1 MAKAINDAIDALV
14 FQLKI
19 KYGSNGGTGTMANPT
34 VELRNLLSQ
43 NVNMLLQMKNILKAG
58 K

>member
-19 KYGSNGGTGTMANPT
+19 KYGSNGGTGT
-34 VELRNLLSQ
+34 S
-43 NVNMLLQMKNILKAG
+43 
-58 K
+58 